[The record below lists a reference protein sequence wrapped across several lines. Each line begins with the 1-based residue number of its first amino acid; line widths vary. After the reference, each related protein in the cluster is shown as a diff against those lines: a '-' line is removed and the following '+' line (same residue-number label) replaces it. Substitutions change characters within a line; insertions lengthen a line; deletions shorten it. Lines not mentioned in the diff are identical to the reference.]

1 MDENENE
8 NEKENNLLRD
18 INTGEEV
25 WVLNPHS
32 FCLQTVLINTAY
44 YLYQGKEYRFMLCQ
58 ARKAGL
64 DTEKKL
70 AA

>member
-1 MDENENE
+1 MDEDEIE
-8 NEKENNLLRD
+8 SEKQTGLLRD

-25 WVLNPHS
+25 WVLNPLC
-32 FCLQTVLINTAY
+32 FTLQTVLINTAY
-44 YLYQGKEYRFMLCQ
+44 YLYQGKEYRFLLCK

-64 DTEKKL
+64 DTEKK